1 MIVTLILGRG
11 GSTGLPGKN
20 VMPLLKRPLMYY
32 PLMAAKNSKYCDKIY
47 LSTDDDDIRRVGESF
62 GVINIERPDFLATKE
77 ALAEDAYIHGYN
89 EIKKAL
95 GEEPELLIL
104 LFCNGA
110 TVLSEQIDQAVEIL
124 RSDSSLDSACTVS
137 SYNMWSPLRAK
148 KIDENGR
155 LVSFI
160 QPEFFGDNVSCDRG
174 SQGDTWYADCSMFV
188 VRPHCM
194 LKKNGDVPF
203 TWIGRNIYPI
213 KQWGGLDIDYH
224 WQVPMVEY
232 WLKQHG
238 FTEEKNPYE
247 E

>member
-1 MIVTLILGRG
+1 MIATLILGRG

-20 VMPLLKRPLMYY
+20 IMPILKRPLMSY
-32 PLMAAKNSKYCDKIY
+32 PLMAAKNSKYCDKIF
-47 LSTDDDDIRRVGESF
+47 LSTDDDNIRRVGESF
-62 GVINIERPDFLATKE
+62 GVINIDRPDYLATKD
-77 ALAEDAYIHGYN
+77 ALAVDAYIHGYS

-95 GEEPELLIL
+95 GEEPEILIL

-160 QPEFFGDNVSCDRG
+160 PPDFFGDNISCDRG
-174 SQGDTWYADCSMFV
+174 SQGDTWYTDCSMFV

-194 LKKNGDVPF
+194 LKKNGDEPF
-203 TWIGRNIYPI
+203 TWIGRNIHPI
-213 KQWGGLDIDYH
+213 KQWGGMDVDYD
-224 WQVPMVEY
+224 WQVPIVEY
-232 WLKQHG
+232 WLLKHG
-238 FTEEKNPYE
+238 FTDDKTPY
-247 E
+247 